1 MRATVATAV
10 LLAGCGQGVRDYD
23 PTKGA
28 EFRFYGREVVGRID
42 PVCPLTRHED
52 LLGKYEPIR
61 NRFAA
66 LKRKLSGSPLATDL
80 AIVEADEAY
89 SRSVTLVECMEAD
102 TPDTERYLS
111 NSIDSL
117 SKHLGRMEAIAQ
129 QQGGA

>member
-1 MRATVATAV
+1 MKAAVAMAA

-23 PTKGA
+23 PAEGA

-42 PVCPLTRHED
+42 PVCSLTRREN
-52 LLGKYEPIR
+52 LLAKYDPVR
-61 NRFAA
+61 DRYAV

-80 AIVEADEAY
+80 AIIEADEAY
-89 SRSVTLVECMEAD
+89 SRSVTLVECMETD

-111 NSIDSL
+111 NSIDSM